1 VRLPIISLVFSSQS
15 NSYFPPFC
23 PTYSP
28 FLTLNSGSSASVN
41 NISKGKQLLPE
52 KLVKAEPS
60 EEIGIEVD
68 PCRLPAWQPESVQ
81 TEDLPEVPGRS
92 PAKDSSSLPP
102 VSDTKPS
109 NRVYSILTR
118 CPLFYT
124 NNIEEINF
132 CYTLQAG
139 LGLYKTQKRS
149 SHAASPTESKYIFP
163 KRKYLTLGSF
173 WFSSPQDFKFQN
185 WNFLHF
191 QKS

>member
-1 VRLPIISLVFSSQS
+1 MS
-15 NSYFPPFC
+15 
-23 PTYSP
+23 
-28 FLTLNSGSSASVN
+28 TLNSGSSASV

-52 KLVKAEPS
+52 KLVKTEPS
-60 EEIGIEVD
+60 EADPERIGIEVD

-92 PAKDSSSLPP
+92 PAKDSSSIPP
-102 VSDTKPS
+102 ESDTKPS

-124 NNIEEINF
+124 KNIEEDNF
-132 CYTLQAG
+132 CFTLQAG
-139 LGLYKTQKRS
+139 LGLYKTQKRIS
-149 SHAASPTESKYIFP
+149 QAASPTESKYIFP

-173 WFSSPQDFKFQN
+173 WFSSPQDFKFQY

>member
-1 VRLPIISLVFSSQS
+1 VCLPIVSIVFSSQS
-15 NSYFPPFC
+15 NSYFPPLC

-41 NISKGKQLLPE
+41 NIGKGKQLLPE

-81 TEDLPEVPGRS
+81 TEDLPAVAGRS

-102 VSDTKPS
+102 ESDTKPS

-124 NNIEEINF
+124 KNIEEDNF

-149 SHAASPTESKYIFP
+149 SKQRHPLNPNTY
-163 KRKYLTLGSF
+163 
-173 WFSSPQDFKFQN
+173 
-185 WNFLHF
+185 FL
-191 QKS
+191 KGNI